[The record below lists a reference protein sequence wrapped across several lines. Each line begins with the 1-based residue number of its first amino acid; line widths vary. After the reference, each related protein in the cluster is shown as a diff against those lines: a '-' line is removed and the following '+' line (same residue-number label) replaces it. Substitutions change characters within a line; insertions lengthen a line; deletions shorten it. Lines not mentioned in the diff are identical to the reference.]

1 MVFRCDI
8 VILLAFCCA
17 FAWLYPG
24 PRLSL
29 VELLQTGE
37 SAAALIAFRVQLLR
51 TFVLACTIDIYLQN
65 PRFLRAHMFRIVF
78 CTLTCAARCLLF
90 QRTALQNGASQRGI
104 GTSAQRYR
112 RPCSPPPCSYS
123 LLGGRNSPQI

>member
-37 SAAALIAFRVQLLR
+37 SAAASKKQKARETR
-51 TFVLACTIDIYLQN
+51 TTNIY
-65 PRFLRAHMFRIVF
+65 FRIL
-78 CTLTCAARCLLF
+78 CKLF
-90 QRTALQNGASQRGI
+90 QWTDEI
-104 GTSAQRYR
+104 VTF
-112 RPCSPPPCSYS
+112 RPSS
-123 LLGGRNSPQI
+123 LLSPVCQNSNTLSKRISHLVFYVVSRVVVGVQCTSDYSGCGLGALAAAPLAGAR